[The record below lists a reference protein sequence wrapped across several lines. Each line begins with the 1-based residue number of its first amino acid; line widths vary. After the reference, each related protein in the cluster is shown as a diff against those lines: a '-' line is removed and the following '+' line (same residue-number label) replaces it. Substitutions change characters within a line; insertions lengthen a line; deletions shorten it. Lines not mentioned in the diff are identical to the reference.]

1 MDKCLY
7 RKALALTKLGESEQA
22 LKCLEKITEENAE
35 VESLRTEAEKQ
46 YEVYKEKSKKIYKSM
61 FG

>member
-1 MDKCLY
+1 M
-7 RKALALTKLGESEQA
+7 TKLGESEQA